1 MERKQSSRTLQTSKS
16 EHHLGVCCSTVPGS
30 GVARA
35 GAPISRFLAV
45 GSGGGEPGVFARSG
59 CLPLRRGL
67 TRRKSAPCTKP
78 GLKSDPGRQTQGLL
92 PPWLLFYV
100 NVQRVS
106 GPGACPEK
114 ERLPGTD
121 PTLLAGTCERSWF
134 QSSFSKESPAARSL
148 WP

>member
-16 EHHLGVCCSTVPGS
+16 EHHLEGCCSTVPGS
-30 GVARA
+30 SVARS

-45 GSGGGEPGVFARSG
+45 GSGRGGAGVFARAG
-59 CLPLRRGL
+59 CLLLRRGL
-67 TRRKSAPCTKP
+67 SSRKSAPCTKP

-100 NVQRVS
+100 NVQCVS
-106 GPGACPEK
+106 GSGACLEK
-114 ERLPGTD
+114 ERLQGTD
-121 PTLLAGTCERSWF
+121 TTLLAGTCERSWF
-134 QSSFSKESPAARSL
+134 PSSFSKESPVARSL